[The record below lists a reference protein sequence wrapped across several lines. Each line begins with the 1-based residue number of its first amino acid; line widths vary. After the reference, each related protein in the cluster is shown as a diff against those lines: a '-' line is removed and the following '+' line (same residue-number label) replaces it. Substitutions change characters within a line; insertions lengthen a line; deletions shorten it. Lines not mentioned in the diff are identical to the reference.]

1 MAHLE
6 SAPVLSCRLLGGS
19 RAIPEI
25 VDDLINSD
33 GLSALPGGA
42 TPEMLEILAL
52 ALSEVL
58 HSINEFA
65 GQQTMADEASVELW
79 VEDSLVIICAKFHG
93 KPLPGWLLTNWDRGQ
108 EPAILAPSSDIGWGW
123 LLVREA
129 LDSVSHE
136 WCGSQQIL
144 FLERRL

>member
-1 MAHLE
+1 MGQTE

-19 RAIPEI
+19 REIPEI
-25 VDDLINSD
+25 VDDLISSR
-33 GLSALPGGA
+33 GLSAVPGGA

-65 GQQTMADEASVELW
+65 GQQTLADDASVELW
-79 VEDSLVIICAKFHG
+79 VEESLVIICAKFHG
-93 KPLPGWLLTNWDRGQ
+93 QALPDWLLMNWDRGQ
-108 EPAILAPSSDIGWGW
+108 EPSVLAPSSDIGWGW

-129 LDSVSHE
+129 LDSVSHT
-136 WCGSQQIL
+136 WNGSQQIL
-144 FLERRL
+144 FLERRI